1 MKNAEQPNKNP
12 GAIPET
18 AGNSHVIEIT
28 WNRGAANAVTAEYDF
43 PSKAVADAFVR
54 GAKEAL
60 AAPWRRWFEVRHV
73 TPPDPS
79 LGPPQEL
86 CRIVDKLWLFLDGL
100 PDADDKRRAESCV
113 NYLRAGGLA
122 QAFCH
127 AAPDAFLPPYVRGS
141 RSTYH
146 ALAGLE
152 LDWRPYV
159 LWTSSDACGVNPC
172 ASLAPHDLA
181 EAFGNREFGKAYV
194 RSTRGEHETVEE
206 RPSAG
211 KEHGSPGFGPG

>member
-79 LGPPQEL
+79 LGP
-86 CRIVDKLWLFLDGL
+86 
-100 PDADDKRRAESCV
+100 RRSFAGSSISCGCSSMDFRTQMTSV
-113 NYLRAGGLA
+113 
-122 QAFCH
+122 
-127 AAPDAFLPPYVRGS
+127 APRVA
-141 RSTYH
+141 ST
-146 ALAGLE
+146 
-152 LDWRPYV
+152 
-159 LWTSSDACGVNPC
+159 T
-172 ASLAPHDLA
+172 
-181 EAFGNREFGKAYV
+181 
-194 RSTRGEHETVEE
+194 
-206 RPSAG
+206 
-211 KEHGSPGFGPG
+211 